1 MVTLTL
7 LYSGLFLMLQCWFHQ
22 YNIIEEI
29 SCFENLSDV
38 AGVVLFNCGFIVS
51 VIVCVH
57 LASLTSTYR
66 LRYPS
71 SSVFSNA
78 FDNVMVQPR
87 FSADMCC
94 VLIRV
99 AMLPAMY
106 LEAAASFLLI
116 MLVDRIGFIVQL
128 ICSVFPLLLMYV
140 EQSTRLFGSIH

>member
-1 MVTLTL
+1 
-7 LYSGLFLMLQCWFHQ
+7 MLQCWFHQ

-29 SCFENLSDV
+29 SCFESLSDV

-51 VIVCVH
+51 VIVCCLTYGVA

-66 LRYPS
+66 LRYPC

-78 FDNVMVQPR
+78 FDNRDSVQPR

-106 LEAAASFLLI
+106 LEAAASFILI
-116 MLVDRIGFIVQL
+116 MRVDRIGFIVQL